1 MVGKL
6 LEDKRQLLI
15 VEVSYLT
22 IIFQGVALFGGFDK
36 TGSKAVVSKI
46 IKVNPHYKLK
56 IKVLWAKIDSWDN
69 EAA

>member
-6 LEDKRQLLI
+6 QVDKSQLPI
-15 VEVSYLT
+15 VEVRNLN
-22 IIFQGVALFGGFDK
+22 IFFKGVALFGGFDK
-36 TGSKAVVSKI
+36 TGSKTVVSKVL
-46 IKVNPHYKLK
+46 KVNPHYKLK